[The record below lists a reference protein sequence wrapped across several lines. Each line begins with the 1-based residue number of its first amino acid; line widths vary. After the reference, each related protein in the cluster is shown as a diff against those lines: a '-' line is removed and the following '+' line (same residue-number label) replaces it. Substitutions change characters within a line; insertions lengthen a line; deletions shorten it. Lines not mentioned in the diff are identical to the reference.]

1 MASTEFRLSNEA
13 QACPD
18 HPTLP
23 LADRKGETYCF
34 NCIIVAFQTQAY
46 NVAFRI
52 LNDRHM
58 AEDAVQEGLTSAYR
72 SFAQFRGDNLKGWL
86 MRIVVNACRD
96 MLRSSRARPS
106 VPLDPTPSDPDAEDG
121 VLSAVDIP
129 SGGESPEDYAE
140 RRALRNAIEH
150 ALSALSAERREAIV
164 LVDVEGFS
172 YEEAA
177 AALNCSVG
185 TIKSRISRGRREL
198 RDILR
203 ESGELLPSGFRQ
215 EQ

>member
-1 MASTEFRLSNEA
+1 MASTEFRLRDGD

-34 NCIIVAFQTQAY
+34 NCIIAAFQTQAY
-46 NVAFRI
+46 NVACRI
-52 LNDRHM
+52 LNDRYM

-72 SFAQFRGDNLKGWL
+72 SFGQFRGDNLKGWL
-86 MRIVVNACRD
+86 MRIIVNACRD
-96 MLRSSRARPS
+96 MLRASRARPS
-106 VPLDPTPSDPDAEDG
+106 VPLDPTPSDPDDEDR
-121 VLSAVDIP
+121 VLSAGDIP
-129 SGGESPEDYAE
+129 SGEESPEDYAV
-140 RRALRNAIEH
+140 RRALRSVIER
-150 ALSALSAERREAIV
+150 ALSALSPERREAIV

-203 ESGELLPSGFRQ
+203 EAGELLPSGFRQ
-215 EQ
+215 E